1 MDEKKFSALKHT
13 MNIEIY
19 LAYKHKLAYVRVCFI
34 LCYFSDVPELSP
46 CSKFVAL

>member
-1 MDEKKFSALKHT
+1 MDEKKFTALKHT